1 MQKSNHNIKTA
12 CITGTVAK
20 AADRYAMDVMGLKSL
35 TLMETASSKIA
46 EYVMKHF
53 PLAQK
58 RVDAAVTN
66 EVKDA
71 PAELVSLGAGVAD
84 VNGVRD
90 RQKPAARYQ
99 DLKISVL
106 CGVGNNGADG
116 VCASRI
122 LLREGYQPQVYIV
135 GNLEKAS
142 WEFLYQLCHFQQAGG
157 TVKMYRPNIDPA
169 DAGEATVMAVYPDV
183 DTADANAGE
192 AAVMAVHPDVD
203 AADAGEAALMA
214 VHPDSDT
221 AADDASSFRANRLPD
236 DDILIDGIFGIGL
249 HREIAGDYRAF
260 IEEAN
265 RRRHGFVLAIDAPSG
280 INTDT
285 GELMGCGIKADVTI
299 TFGRN
304 KTGLVCGAG
313 QNFAGRVL
321 VEDIG
326 IPDEAYIEAETHA

>member
-1 MQKSNHNIKTA
+1 M
-12 CITGTVAK
+12 CITGAVAK

-58 RVDAAVTN
+58 RVDATVTN

-116 VCASRI
+116 VCASRM

-157 TVKMYRPNIDPA
+157 TVTMY
-169 DAGEATVMAVYPDV
+169 
-183 DTADANAGE
+183 
-192 AAVMAVHPDVD
+192 HPDV
-203 AADAGEAALMA
+203 
-214 VHPDSDT
+214 DT
-221 AADDASSFRANRLPD
+221 AADDASLFRANRLPD

-249 HREIAGDYRAF
+249 HREIAGDYRTF

-326 IPDEAYIEAETHA
+326 IPDEAYEEAERHA

>member
-1 MQKSNHNIKTA
+1 MQKSNHNIKTG

-46 EYVMKHF
+46 EYVMRHD
-53 PLAQK
+53 PLNG
-58 RVDAAVTN
+58 RDFRHPEESIAA
-66 EVKDA
+66 
-71 PAELVSLGAGVAD
+71 S
-84 VNGVRD
+84 RD
-90 RQKPAARYQ
+90 DGNDSECLEKTESKGRT
-99 DLKISVL
+99 LKISVL

-116 VCASRI
+116 VCASRM
-122 LLREGYQPQVYIV
+122 LLGEGYQPQVYIV

-142 WEFLYQLCHFQQAGG
+142 WEFLYQLVYFQQAGG

-169 DAGEATVMAVYPDV
+169 DD
-183 DTADANAGE
+183 GE
-192 AAVMAVHPDVD
+192 AAA
-203 AADAGEAALMA
+203 MA
-214 VHPDSDT
+214 VHPDSAT
-221 AADDASSFRANRLPD
+221 AADDASPFLTNRLPD

>member
-46 EYVMKHF
+46 EYVMRHD
-53 PLAQK
+53 PLNGGDFQHPEESI
-58 RVDAAVTN
+58 AA
-66 EVKDA
+66 
-71 PAELVSLGAGVAD
+71 G
-84 VNGVRD
+84 RD
-90 RQKPAARYQ
+90 DGNDSECPEKTESKGRT
-99 DLKISVL
+99 LKISVL

-122 LLREGYQPQVYIV
+122 LLGEGYQPQVYIV

-157 TVKMYRPNIDPA
+157 TATMYR
-169 DAGEATVMAVYPDV
+169 PDV
-183 DTADANAGE
+183 DTATADE
-192 AAVMAVHPDVD
+192 ATVMAVHPDVD
-203 AADAGEAALMA
+203 TVTANAGEAAAMA
-214 VHPDSDT
+214 VHPDSDI
-221 AADDASSFRANRLPD
+221 AADDASTFRANRLPD

-249 HREIAGDYRAF
+249 HREIAGDYRVF

-313 QNFAGRVL
+313 RNFAGRVL

-326 IPDEAYIEAETHA
+326 IPDEAYDEAEKHA

>member
-1 MQKSNHNIKTA
+1 MQHENGNRKA
-12 CITGTVAK
+12 MCITGAVAK

-58 RVDAAVTN
+58 RVDATVTN

-71 PAELVSLGAGVAD
+71 LAELVSLGAGVAD

-90 RQKPAARYQ
+90 RQKTAARYQ

-116 VCASRI
+116 VCASRM
-122 LLREGYQPQVYIV
+122 LLEEGYQPRVYIV
-135 GNLEKAS
+135 GKLEKAS

-157 TVKMYRPNIDPA
+157 MVTMYRPDVDTAN
-169 DAGEATVMAVYPDV
+169 AGEAAAMAVHPDV
-183 DTADANAGE
+183 DTADAGEAAVVAVHLDVDAADAGE
-192 AAVMAVHPDVD
+192 AAVMAVHPDS
-203 AADAGEAALMA
+203 A
-214 VHPDSDT
+214 T
-221 AADDASSFRANRLPD
+221 AADDASPFRGNRLPD

-249 HREIAGDYRAF
+249 HREIAGNYRTF

-304 KTGLVCGAG
+304 KTGLVRGAG

>member
-46 EYVMKHF
+46 EYVMQHF
-53 PLAQK
+53 LLAQK
-58 RVDAAVTN
+58 RVDASVTN
-66 EVKDA
+66 EMKDA
-71 PAELVSLGAGVAD
+71 PVERVSPGDGVTD
-84 VNGVRD
+84 VDDVRD
-90 RQKPAARYQ
+90 RQKPAARHQ

-116 VCASRI
+116 VCASRM
-122 LLREGYQPQVYIV
+122 LLGEGYRPQVYIV

-157 TVKMYRPNIDPA
+157 TVTMYH
-169 DAGEATVMAVYPDV
+169 PDV
-183 DTADANAGE
+183 DTADAGE
-192 AAVMAVHPDVD
+192 AAV
-203 AADAGEAALMA
+203 MA

-221 AADDASSFRANRLPD
+221 AADDASPFRTNRLPD

-249 HREIAGDYRAF
+249 HREIAGDYRTF
-260 IEEAN
+260 IGDAN
-265 RRRHGFVLAIDAPSG
+265 RHRHGFVLAIDAPSG

-313 QNFAGRVL
+313 RNFAGRVL

-326 IPDEAYIEAETHA
+326 IPDEAYDEAEKHA

>member
-58 RVDAAVTN
+58 RGDASVTK
-66 EVKDA
+66 EMKDA
-71 PAELVSLGAGVAD
+71 PVEHVSPGDGVTD
-84 VNGVRD
+84 VDGVRD
-90 RQKPAARYQ
+90 RQKPAARHQ

-116 VCASRI
+116 VCASRM
-122 LLREGYQPQVYIV
+122 LLGEGYQPQVYIV

-169 DAGEATVMAVYPDV
+169 DAGAAAMVV
-183 DTADANAGE
+183 DPEIDPANAG
-192 AAVMAVHPDVD
+192 AA
-203 AADAGEAALMA
+203 AAMA

-221 AADDASSFRANRLPD
+221 AADDGSPFRANRLPD

-249 HREIAGDYRAF
+249 HREIAGDYRMF

-304 KTGLVCGAG
+304 KTGLVCGTG
-313 QNFAGRVL
+313 RNFAGRVL

-326 IPDEAYIEAETHA
+326 IPDEAYDEAEKHA

>member
-1 MQKSNHNIKTA
+1 MQHENGNRKA
-12 CITGTVAK
+12 MCITGAVAK

-35 TLMETASSKIA
+35 TLMETASRKVA

-58 RVDAAVTN
+58 RVDATVTN

-71 PAELVSLGAGVAD
+71 PVEHVSLGDGVTD
-84 VNGVRD
+84 VDGVRG
-90 RQKPAARYQ
+90 RQKPAARHQ

-116 VCASRI
+116 VCASRM
-122 LLREGYQPQVYIV
+122 LLGEGYQPRVYIV

-157 TVKMYRPNIDPA
+157 TVTMYH
-169 DAGEATVMAVYPDV
+169 PDV
-183 DTADANAGE
+183 DTADAGA
-192 AAVMAVHPDVD
+192 AAV
-203 AADAGEAALMA
+203 MA

-221 AADDASSFRANRLPD
+221 AADDASPFLTNRLPD
-236 DDILIDGIFGIGL
+236 DDILIDAIFGIGL
-249 HREIAGDYRAF
+249 HREIAGDYRSF

-313 QNFAGRVL
+313 QNFAGQVL

>member
-1 MQKSNHNIKTA
+1 MQHENGNRKA
-12 CITGTVAK
+12 MCITGTVAK

-58 RVDAAVTN
+58 RVDASVTN
-66 EVKDA
+66 DVKDA
-71 PAELVSLGAGVAD
+71 LAELVSLGAGVAD

-116 VCASRI
+116 VCASRM

-157 TVKMYRPNIDPA
+157 TVTMYH
-169 DAGEATVMAVYPDV
+169 PDV
-183 DTADANAGE
+183 DTANAGE
-192 AAVMAVHPDVD
+192 VAAIAVY
-203 AADAGEAALMA
+203 
-214 VHPDSDT
+214 PDSDT
-221 AADDASSFRANRLPD
+221 AADDASLFRANRLPD

-326 IPDEAYIEAETHA
+326 IPDEAYEEAERHA

>member
-1 MQKSNHNIKTA
+1 MQHENGNRKA
-12 CITGTVAK
+12 MCITGTVAK

-46 EYVMKHF
+46 EYIMKHF

-58 RVDAAVTN
+58 RVDATVTN

-71 PAELVSLGAGVAD
+71 LAELVSLGAGVAD

-116 VCASRI
+116 VCASRM

-142 WEFLYQLCHFQQAGG
+142 WEFLCQLCHFQQAGG
-157 TVKMYRPNIDPA
+157 TVMMYHPDVDTANVGEATVMAVHPDVDTA
-169 DAGEATVMAVYPDV
+169 GAGEATVMAVHPDV
-183 DTADANAGE
+183 DTAGAGE
-192 AAVMAVHPDVD
+192 AAA
-203 AADAGEAALMA
+203 MA

-221 AADDASSFRANRLPD
+221 AADDASPFWANRLPD
-236 DDILIDGIFGIGL
+236 DDVLIDGIFGIGL

>member
-1 MQKSNHNIKTA
+1 MQHENGNRKA
-12 CITGTVAK
+12 MCITGAVAK

-58 RVDAAVTN
+58 RVDATVTN

-71 PAELVSLGAGVAD
+71 LAELVSLGAGVAD

-90 RQKPAARYQ
+90 RQKTAARYQ

-116 VCASRI
+116 VCASRM
-122 LLREGYQPQVYIV
+122 LLEEGYQPRVYIV
-135 GNLEKAS
+135 GKLEKAS

-157 TVKMYRPNIDPA
+157 MVTMYRPDVDTAN
-169 DAGEATVMAVYPDV
+169 AGEAAAMAVHPDV
-183 DTADANAGE
+183 DTADAGEAAVVAVHLDVDAADAGE
-192 AAVMAVHPDVD
+192 AAVMAVHPDS
-203 AADAGEAALMA
+203 A
-214 VHPDSDT
+214 T
-221 AADDASSFRANRLPD
+221 AADDASPFRGNRLPD

-249 HREIAGDYRAF
+249 HREIAGNYRTF

-299 TFGRN
+299 TLGRN

>member
-1 MQKSNHNIKTA
+1 MQHENGNRKA
-12 CITGTVAK
+12 MCITGTVAK

-58 RVDAAVTN
+58 RVDATVTN

-71 PAELVSLGAGVAD
+71 LAELVSLGDGVAD

-116 VCASRI
+116 VCASRM

-157 TVKMYRPNIDPA
+157 TVTMYHPDVDTANAGEVAVMAVHPGVN
-169 DAGEATVMAVYPDV
+169 AGEATVMAVHPDV
-183 DTADANAGE
+183 DTANAGE
-192 AAVMAVHPDVD
+192 VAAMA
-203 AADAGEAALMA
+203 M
-214 VHPDSDT
+214 HPDSAT
-221 AADDASSFRANRLPD
+221 AADDASLLRANRLPD

-249 HREIAGDYRAF
+249 HREIAGDYRTF

-265 RRRHGFVLAIDAPSG
+265 RRRHGFVLAIDTPSG

-326 IPDEAYIEAETHA
+326 IPDEAYEEAERHA

>member
-46 EYVMKHF
+46 EYVMRHD
-53 PLAQK
+53 PLNGGDFQHPEESI
-58 RVDAAVTN
+58 AASRGDGNDSECPEKT
-66 EVKDA
+66 ESK
-71 PAELVSLGAGVAD
+71 G
-84 VNGVRD
+84 RT
-90 RQKPAARYQ
+90 
-99 DLKISVL
+99 LKISVL

-116 VCASRI
+116 VCASRM
-122 LLREGYQPQVYIV
+122 LLGEGYQPQVYIV

-157 TVKMYRPNIDPA
+157 TVTMYHPDVDIA
-169 DAGEATVMAVYPDV
+169 DAGAATVMA
-183 DTADANAGE
+183 A
-192 AAVMAVHPDVD
+192 
-203 AADAGEAALMA
+203 
-214 VHPDSDT
+214 HPDSDT
-221 AADDASSFRANRLPD
+221 AADDASPFRANRLPD

-249 HREIAGDYRAF
+249 HREIAGDYRTF

>member
-116 VCASRI
+116 VCASRM

-157 TVKMYRPNIDPA
+157 TVTMY
-169 DAGEATVMAVYPDV
+169 
-183 DTADANAGE
+183 
-192 AAVMAVHPDVD
+192 HPDV
-203 AADAGEAALMA
+203 
-214 VHPDSDT
+214 DT
-221 AADDASSFRANRLPD
+221 AADDASPFLTNRLPD

>member
-1 MQKSNHNIKTA
+1 MQHENGNRKA
-12 CITGTVAK
+12 MCITGTVAK

-58 RVDAAVTN
+58 RVDASVTN

-71 PAELVSLGAGVAD
+71 PAEHVSLGAGVAD

-116 VCASRI
+116 VCASRM

-157 TVKMYRPNIDPA
+157 TVTMYH
-169 DAGEATVMAVYPDV
+169 PDV
-183 DTADANAGE
+183 DTANAGE
-192 AAVMAVHPDVD
+192 VAAIAVY
-203 AADAGEAALMA
+203 
-214 VHPDSDT
+214 PDSDT
-221 AADDASSFRANRLPD
+221 AADDASLFRANRLPD

-326 IPDEAYIEAETHA
+326 IPDEAYEEAERHA

>member
-1 MQKSNHNIKTA
+1 MQHENGDRKA
-12 CITGTVAK
+12 MCITGTVAK

-58 RVDAAVTN
+58 RVDATVTN

-71 PAELVSLGAGVAD
+71 LAELVSLGDGVAD

-116 VCASRI
+116 VCASRM
-122 LLREGYQPQVYIV
+122 LLEEGYQPQVYIV

-157 TVKMYRPNIDPA
+157 TVTMYHPDVDTANAGEVAVMAVHPGVN
-169 DAGEATVMAVYPDV
+169 AGEATVMSVHPDV
-183 DTADANAGE
+183 DTANAGE
-192 AAVMAVHPDVD
+192 VAAMA
-203 AADAGEAALMA
+203 M
-214 VHPDSDT
+214 HPDSAT
-221 AADDASSFRANRLPD
+221 AADDASLFRANRLPD

-265 RRRHGFVLAIDAPSG
+265 RRRHGFVLAIDTPSG

-326 IPDEAYIEAETHA
+326 IPDEAYEEAERHA

>member
-1 MQKSNHNIKTA
+1 MQHENGNRKA
-12 CITGTVAK
+12 MCITGTVAK

-58 RVDAAVTN
+58 RVDASVTN
-66 EVKDA
+66 DVKDA
-71 PAELVSLGAGVAD
+71 LAELVSLGAGVAD

-116 VCASRI
+116 VCASRM
-122 LLREGYQPQVYIV
+122 LLREGYQPRVYIV

-157 TVKMYRPNIDPA
+157 TVTMYHPDVDTANAGEVAVMAVHPGVN
-169 DAGEATVMAVYPDV
+169 AGEATVMAVHPDV
-183 DTADANAGE
+183 DTANAGE
-192 AAVMAVHPDVD
+192 VAAMA
-203 AADAGEAALMA
+203 M
-214 VHPDSDT
+214 HPDSAT
-221 AADDASSFRANRLPD
+221 AADDASLFRANRLPD

-326 IPDEAYIEAETHA
+326 IPDEAYDEAETHA

>member
-1 MQKSNHNIKTA
+1 MQHENGNRKA
-12 CITGTVAK
+12 MCITGAVAK

-58 RVDAAVTN
+58 RVDATVTN

-71 PAELVSLGAGVAD
+71 LAELVSLGDGVAD

-116 VCASRI
+116 VCASRM
-122 LLREGYQPQVYIV
+122 LLREGYQPQVCIV

-157 TVKMYRPNIDPA
+157 TVTMYHPDVDTANAGEVAVMAVHPGVN
-169 DAGEATVMAVYPDV
+169 AGEATVMAVHPDV
-183 DTADANAGE
+183 DTANAGE
-192 AAVMAVHPDVD
+192 VAAMA
-203 AADAGEAALMA
+203 M
-214 VHPDSDT
+214 HPDSAT
-221 AADDASSFRANRLPD
+221 AADDASLLRANRLPD

-265 RRRHGFVLAIDAPSG
+265 RRRHGFVLAIDTPSG

-326 IPDEAYIEAETHA
+326 IPDEAYEEAERHA

>member
-1 MQKSNHNIKTA
+1 MQHENGNRKA
-12 CITGTVAK
+12 MCITGAVAK

-58 RVDAAVTN
+58 RVDATVTN

-71 PAELVSLGAGVAD
+71 LAELVSLGDGVAD

-116 VCASRI
+116 VCASRM

-157 TVKMYRPNIDPA
+157 TVTMYHPDVDTANAGEVAVMAVHPGVN
-169 DAGEATVMAVYPDV
+169 AGEATVMAVHPDV
-183 DTADANAGE
+183 DTANAGE
-192 AAVMAVHPDVD
+192 VAAMA
-203 AADAGEAALMA
+203 M
-214 VHPDSDT
+214 HPDSAT
-221 AADDASSFRANRLPD
+221 AADDASLLRANRLPD

-265 RRRHGFVLAIDAPSG
+265 RRRHGFVLAIDTPSG

-326 IPDEAYIEAETHA
+326 IPDEAYEEAERHA

>member
-12 CITGTVAK
+12 CITGAVAK

-58 RVDAAVTN
+58 RVDATVTN

-71 PAELVSLGAGVAD
+71 LAELVSLGAGVAD

-116 VCASRI
+116 VCASRM

-157 TVKMYRPNIDPA
+157 TVTMYHPDVDTAN
-169 DAGEATVMAVYPDV
+169 AGEATV
-183 DTADANAGE
+183 
-192 AAVMAVHPDVD
+192 
-203 AADAGEAALMA
+203 MA

-221 AADDASSFRANRLPD
+221 AADDASPFRANRLPD

-313 QNFAGRVL
+313 
-321 VEDIG
+321 
-326 IPDEAYIEAETHA
+326 

>member
-35 TLMETASSKIA
+35 TLMETASSKVA
-46 EYVMKHF
+46 EYVMKHY
-53 PLAQK
+53 PLCGEHDLQSAAPIMVNEGGANGGAYPK
-58 RVDAAVTN
+58 RSESDG
-66 EVKDA
+66 DH
-71 PAELVSLGAGVAD
+71 
-84 VNGVRD
+84 
-90 RQKPAARYQ
+90 
-99 DLKISVL
+99 LKISVL

-116 VCASRI
+116 VCASRM
-122 LLREGYQPQVYIV
+122 LLGEGYQPQVYIV

-157 TVKMYRPNIDPA
+157 TVTMYH
-169 DAGEATVMAVYPDV
+169 PDV
-183 DTADANAGE
+183 DTAA
-192 AAVMAVHPDVD
+192 DV
-203 AADAGEAALMA
+203 
-214 VHPDSDT
+214 
-221 AADDASSFRANRLPD
+221 ASPFLTNRLPD

-285 GELMGCGIKADVTI
+285 GELMGCGLKADVTI

>member
-1 MQKSNHNIKTA
+1 MPDKNGDINTA

-35 TLMETASSKIA
+35 ALMETASSKIA
-46 EYVMKHF
+46 EYVTRHY
-53 PLAQK
+53 PL
-58 RVDAAVTN
+58 
-66 EVKDA
+66 
-71 PAELVSLGAGVAD
+71 S
-84 VNGVRD
+84 
-90 RQKPAARYQ
+90 Y
-99 DLKISVL
+99 KISVL

-122 LLREGYQPQVYIV
+122 LLREGYQPHVYIV

-157 TVKMYRPNIDPA
+157 AVTMYRP
-169 DAGEATVMAVYPDV
+169 
-183 DTADANAGE
+183 DT
-192 AAVMAVHPDVD
+192 
-203 AADAGEAALMA
+203 
-214 VHPDSDT
+214 
-221 AADDASSFRANRLPD
+221 LPD
-236 DDILIDGIFGIGL
+236 DDILIDAIFGIGL
-249 HREIAGDYRAF
+249 HREIAGDYRLF

-285 GELMGCGIKADVTI
+285 GALMGCGIKADVTI

-313 QNFAGRVL
+313 QKLAGRVL

-326 IPDEAYIEAETHA
+326 IPDEAYIAAEEA

>member
-1 MQKSNHNIKTA
+1 M
-12 CITGTVAK
+12 
-20 AADRYAMDVMGLKSL
+20 
-35 TLMETASSKIA
+35 
-46 EYVMKHF
+46 
-53 PLAQK
+53 
-58 RVDAAVTN
+58 
-66 EVKDA
+66 
-71 PAELVSLGAGVAD
+71 
-84 VNGVRD
+84 
-90 RQKPAARYQ
+90 
-99 DLKISVL
+99 
-106 CGVGNNGADG
+106 
-116 VCASRI
+116 

-157 TVKMYRPNIDPA
+157 TVTMYHPDVDTANAGEVAVMAVHPGVN
-169 DAGEATVMAVYPDV
+169 AGEATVMSVHPDV
-183 DTADANAGE
+183 DTANAGE
-192 AAVMAVHPDVD
+192 VAAMA
-203 AADAGEAALMA
+203 M
-214 VHPDSDT
+214 HPDSAT
-221 AADDASSFRANRLPD
+221 AADDASLLRANRLPD

-265 RRRHGFVLAIDAPSG
+265 RRRHGFVLAIDTPSG

-326 IPDEAYIEAETHA
+326 IPDEAYEEAERHA

>member
-1 MQKSNHNIKTA
+1 MQHENGNRKA
-12 CITGTVAK
+12 MCITGAVAK

-58 RVDAAVTN
+58 RVDATVTN

-71 PAELVSLGAGVAD
+71 LAELVSLGAGVAD

-90 RQKPAARYQ
+90 RQKTAARYQ

-116 VCASRI
+116 VCASRM
-122 LLREGYQPQVYIV
+122 LLRAGYQPRVYIV

-157 TVKMYRPNIDPA
+157 TVTMYRPYVDAAN
-169 DAGEATVMAVYPDV
+169 AGEATVMAV
-183 DTADANAGE
+183 
-192 AAVMAVHPDVD
+192 
-203 AADAGEAALMA
+203 
-214 VHPDSDT
+214 HPDSDM
-221 AADDASSFRANRLPD
+221 AADDASPFRANRLPD

-249 HREIAGDYRAF
+249 HREVAGDYRAF

>member
-1 MQKSNHNIKTA
+1 MQHENGNRKA
-12 CITGTVAK
+12 MCITGTVAK

-58 RVDAAVTN
+58 RVDASVTN

-71 PAELVSLGAGVAD
+71 PAEHVSLGAGVAD

-116 VCASRI
+116 VCASRM
-122 LLREGYQPQVYIV
+122 LLREGYQPRVYIV

-157 TVKMYRPNIDPA
+157 TETIYH
-169 DAGEATVMAVYPDV
+169 PDV
-183 DTADANAGE
+183 DTANAGE
-192 AAVMAVHPDVD
+192 VAAIAVY
-203 AADAGEAALMA
+203 
-214 VHPDSDT
+214 PDSDT
-221 AADDASSFRANRLPD
+221 AADDASLFRANRLPD

-326 IPDEAYIEAETHA
+326 IPDEAYEEAERHA

>member
-1 MQKSNHNIKTA
+1 MQHENGNRKA
-12 CITGTVAK
+12 MRITGAVAK

-58 RVDAAVTN
+58 RVDATVTN

-71 PAELVSLGAGVAD
+71 LAELVSLGAGVAD

-90 RQKPAARYQ
+90 RQKTAERYQ

-116 VCASRI
+116 VCASRM
-122 LLREGYQPQVYIV
+122 LLGEGYQPRVYIV

-157 TVKMYRPNIDPA
+157 TVKMYRPYV
-169 DAGEATVMAVYPDV
+169 DA
-183 DTADANAGE
+183 ANAGE
-192 AAVMAVHPDVD
+192 AAVMAVHPDSGTV
-203 AADAGEAALMA
+203 
-214 VHPDSDT
+214 
-221 AADDASSFRANRLPD
+221 ADDASPFLTNRLPD

>member
-1 MQKSNHNIKTA
+1 MSDKNGDINTA

-46 EYVMKHF
+46 EYIIKHF
-53 PLAQK
+53 PL
-58 RVDAAVTN
+58 
-66 EVKDA
+66 
-71 PAELVSLGAGVAD
+71 SH
-84 VNGVRD
+84 
-90 RQKPAARYQ
+90 
-99 DLKISVL
+99 KISVL

-122 LLREGYQPQVYIV
+122 LLREGYQPHVYIV
-135 GNLEKAS
+135 GSLEKAS
-142 WEFLYQLCHFQQAGG
+142 WEFLYQLRHFQQAGG
-157 TVKMYRPNIDPA
+157 AATMYRP
-169 DAGEATVMAVYPDV
+169 
-183 DTADANAGE
+183 DT
-192 AAVMAVHPDVD
+192 
-203 AADAGEAALMA
+203 
-214 VHPDSDT
+214 
-221 AADDASSFRANRLPD
+221 LPD

-249 HREIAGDYRAF
+249 HREIAGDYRLF

-265 RRRHGFVLAIDAPSG
+265 RRSHGFVLAIDAPSG

-304 KTGLVCGAG
+304 KTGLACGAG
-313 QNFAGRVL
+313 QNLAGRVL

-326 IPDEAYIEAETHA
+326 IPDEAYIEAEKHL

>member
-1 MQKSNHNIKTA
+1 MQKSNHNIKTT

-46 EYVMKHF
+46 EYVMRHD
-53 PLAQK
+53 PLNGGDS
-58 RVDAAVTN
+58 RHPEESIAAI
-66 EVKDA
+66 
-71 PAELVSLGAGVAD
+71 
-84 VNGVRD
+84 RD
-90 RQKPAARYQ
+90 DGNDSECPEKTESKGRT
-99 DLKISVL
+99 LKISVL

-116 VCASRI
+116 VCASRM
-122 LLREGYQPQVYIV
+122 LLRAGYQPRVYIV

-157 TVKMYRPNIDPA
+157 TVTMYH
-169 DAGEATVMAVYPDV
+169 PDV
-183 DTADANAGE
+183 DTANAGE

-203 AADAGEAALMA
+203 TADAGEAAVMA

-221 AADDASSFRANRLPD
+221 AADDASPFLTNRLPD

>member
-1 MQKSNHNIKTA
+1 MQHENGNRKA
-12 CITGTVAK
+12 MCITGTVAK

-35 TLMETASSKIA
+35 TLMETASSKVA

-66 EVKDA
+66 EVGDA
-71 PAELVSLGAGVAD
+71 QAEHGSLGGAMAD
-84 VNGVRD
+84 VHGVRD
-90 RQKPAARYQ
+90 RQKPAARYR

-116 VCASRI
+116 VCASRM
-122 LLREGYQPQVYIV
+122 LLEEGYQPRVHIV

-142 WEFLYQLCHFQQAGG
+142 WEFLYQLVYFQQAGG

-169 DAGEATVMAVYPDV
+169 DAGAAAAMTVDSKTDPADAGAAAMAVDPEIDP
-183 DTADANAGE
+183 ANAGE
-192 AAVMAVHPDVD
+192 AAVMAVHPDS
-203 AADAGEAALMA
+203 A
-214 VHPDSDT
+214 T
-221 AADDASSFRANRLPD
+221 ATDDASSFRANRLPD
-236 DDILIDGIFGIGL
+236 DDVLIDAIFGIGL

-265 RRRHGFVLAIDAPSG
+265 RRKHGFVLAIDAPSG

>member
-1 MQKSNHNIKTA
+1 MQHENGNRKA
-12 CITGTVAK
+12 MCITGAVAK

-58 RVDAAVTN
+58 RVDATVTN

-71 PAELVSLGAGVAD
+71 LAELVSLGDGVAD

-90 RQKPAARYQ
+90 QQKPAARYQ

-116 VCASRI
+116 VCASRM

-157 TVKMYRPNIDPA
+157 TVTMYHPDVDTANAGEVAVMAVHPGVN
-169 DAGEATVMAVYPDV
+169 AGEATVMAVHPDV
-183 DTADANAGE
+183 DTANAGE
-192 AAVMAVHPDVD
+192 VAAMA
-203 AADAGEAALMA
+203 M
-214 VHPDSDT
+214 HPDSAT
-221 AADDASSFRANRLPD
+221 AADDASLLRANRLPD

-265 RRRHGFVLAIDAPSG
+265 RRRHGFVLAIDTPSG

-326 IPDEAYIEAETHA
+326 IPDEAYEEAERHA

>member
-1 MQKSNHNIKTA
+1 MQHENGNRKA
-12 CITGTVAK
+12 MCITGAVAK

-58 RVDAAVTN
+58 RVDATVTN

-71 PAELVSLGAGVAD
+71 LAELVSLGAGVAD

-90 RQKPAARYQ
+90 RQKTAARYQ

-116 VCASRI
+116 VCASRM
-122 LLREGYQPQVYIV
+122 LLEEGYQPRVYIV
-135 GNLEKAS
+135 GKLEKAS

-157 TVKMYRPNIDPA
+157 MVTMYRPDVDTAN
-169 DAGEATVMAVYPDV
+169 AGEATAMAVHPDV
-183 DTADANAGE
+183 DTADAGEAAVVAVHLDVDAADAGE
-192 AAVMAVHPDVD
+192 AAVMAVHPDS
-203 AADAGEAALMA
+203 A
-214 VHPDSDT
+214 T
-221 AADDASSFRANRLPD
+221 AADDASPFRGNRLPD

-249 HREIAGDYRAF
+249 HREIAGNYRTF

-304 KTGLVCGAG
+304 KTGLVRGAG

>member
-1 MQKSNHNIKTA
+1 MSDKNGDIITE

-46 EYVMKHF
+46 EYVMKHH
-53 PLAQK
+53 PL
-58 RVDAAVTN
+58 
-66 EVKDA
+66 
-71 PAELVSLGAGVAD
+71 SH
-84 VNGVRD
+84 
-90 RQKPAARYQ
+90 
-99 DLKISVL
+99 KISVL

-122 LLREGYQPQVYIV
+122 LLKEGYQPHVYII

-157 TVKMYRPNIDPA
+157 AVTMYRPN
-169 DAGEATVMAVYPDV
+169 T
-183 DTADANAGE
+183 
-192 AAVMAVHPDVD
+192 
-203 AADAGEAALMA
+203 
-214 VHPDSDT
+214 
-221 AADDASSFRANRLPD
+221 LPD
-236 DDILIDGIFGIGL
+236 DDILIDSIFGIGL
-249 HREIAGDYRAF
+249 HREIAGDYRLF

-304 KTGLVCGAG
+304 KTGLVRGAG
-313 QNFAGRVL
+313 QELAGRVL

-326 IPDEAYIEAETHA
+326 IPDEAYIAAEEA

>member
-1 MQKSNHNIKTA
+1 MPDKNGDISTA

-35 TLMETASSKIA
+35 ALMETASSKIA
-46 EYVMKHF
+46 EYVMKHY
-53 PLAQK
+53 PL
-58 RVDAAVTN
+58 
-66 EVKDA
+66 
-71 PAELVSLGAGVAD
+71 SH
-84 VNGVRD
+84 
-90 RQKPAARYQ
+90 
-99 DLKISVL
+99 KISVL

-122 LLREGYQPQVYIV
+122 LLREGYQPHVYIV
-135 GNLEKAS
+135 GSLEKAS

-157 TVKMYRPNIDPA
+157 AVTMYRPN
-169 DAGEATVMAVYPDV
+169 T
-183 DTADANAGE
+183 
-192 AAVMAVHPDVD
+192 
-203 AADAGEAALMA
+203 
-214 VHPDSDT
+214 
-221 AADDASSFRANRLPD
+221 LPD

-249 HREIAGDYRAF
+249 HREIAGDYRLF

-265 RRRHGFVLAIDAPSG
+265 RRSHGFVLAIDAPSG

-304 KTGLVCGAG
+304 KTGLACGAG
-313 QNFAGRVL
+313 QNLAGRVL

-326 IPDEAYIEAETHA
+326 IPDEAYIEAEKHL

>member
-1 MQKSNHNIKTA
+1 MQHENGDRKA
-12 CITGTVAK
+12 MCITGAVAK

-58 RVDAAVTN
+58 RVDATVTN

-71 PAELVSLGAGVAD
+71 LAELVSLGAGVAD

-90 RQKPAARYQ
+90 RQKPAARYR

-116 VCASRI
+116 VCASRM
-122 LLREGYQPQVYIV
+122 LLGEGYQPRVYIV

-157 TVKMYRPNIDPA
+157 TVTMYH
-169 DAGEATVMAVYPDV
+169 PDV
-183 DTADANAGE
+183 DTANAGE
-192 AAVMAVHPDVD
+192 AAV
-203 AADAGEAALMA
+203 MA

-221 AADDASSFRANRLPD
+221 AADDASPFLTNRLPD

-249 HREIAGDYRAF
+249 HREIAGDYRTF

-285 GELMGCGIKADVTI
+285 GELMGCGIKADVII

>member
-1 MQKSNHNIKTA
+1 MQHENGNRKA
-12 CITGTVAK
+12 MCITGTVAK

-58 RVDAAVTN
+58 RVDATVTN

-71 PAELVSLGAGVAD
+71 LAELVSLGDGAAD

-116 VCASRI
+116 VCASRM
-122 LLREGYQPQVYIV
+122 LLREGYQPRVYIV
-135 GNLEKAS
+135 GKLEKAS

-157 TVKMYRPNIDPA
+157 TVTMYH
-169 DAGEATVMAVYPDV
+169 PDV
-183 DTADANAGE
+183 DTANAGE
-192 AAVMAVHPDVD
+192 VAAIAVY
-203 AADAGEAALMA
+203 
-214 VHPDSDT
+214 PDSDT
-221 AADDASSFRANRLPD
+221 AADDASLFRANRLPD

-326 IPDEAYIEAETHA
+326 IPDEAYEEAERHA

>member
-1 MQKSNHNIKTA
+1 MQHENGNRKA
-12 CITGTVAK
+12 MCITGAVAK

-58 RVDAAVTN
+58 RVDATVTN

-116 VCASRI
+116 VCASRM

-157 TVKMYRPNIDPA
+157 TVTMYHPDVDTANAGEVAVMAVHPGVN
-169 DAGEATVMAVYPDV
+169 AGEATVMAVHPDV
-183 DTADANAGE
+183 DTANAGE
-192 AAVMAVHPDVD
+192 VAAMA
-203 AADAGEAALMA
+203 M
-214 VHPDSDT
+214 HPDSAT
-221 AADDASSFRANRLPD
+221 AADDASLFRANRLPD

-265 RRRHGFVLAIDAPSG
+265 RRRHGFVLAIDTPSG

-313 QNFAGRVL
+313 QNSAGRVL

-326 IPDEAYIEAETHA
+326 IPDEAYEEAERHA

>member
-1 MQKSNHNIKTA
+1 MQHENGNRKA
-12 CITGTVAK
+12 MCITGTVAK

-58 RVDAAVTN
+58 RVDATVTN

-116 VCASRI
+116 VCASRM

-157 TVKMYRPNIDPA
+157 TVTMYHPDVDTANAGEVAVMAVHPGVN
-169 DAGEATVMAVYPDV
+169 AGEATVMAVHPDV
-183 DTADANAGE
+183 DTANAGE
-192 AAVMAVHPDVD
+192 VAAMA
-203 AADAGEAALMA
+203 M
-214 VHPDSDT
+214 HPDSAT
-221 AADDASSFRANRLPD
+221 AADDASLFRANRLPD

-249 HREIAGDYRAF
+249 HREIAGDYRTF

-313 QNFAGRVL
+313 QNSAGRVL

-326 IPDEAYIEAETHA
+326 IPDEAYEEAERHA

>member
-1 MQKSNHNIKTA
+1 MQHENGNRKA
-12 CITGTVAK
+12 MCITGAVAK

-58 RVDAAVTN
+58 RVDATVTN

-116 VCASRI
+116 VCASRM
-122 LLREGYQPQVYIV
+122 LLEEGYQPQVYIV

-157 TVKMYRPNIDPA
+157 TVTMYHPGVDTAN
-169 DAGEATVMAVYPDV
+169 AGEATVMA
-183 DTADANAGE
+183 
-192 AAVMAVHPDVD
+192 M
-203 AADAGEAALMA
+203 
-214 VHPDSDT
+214 HPDSAT
-221 AADDASSFRANRLPD
+221 AADDASLFRANRLPD

-249 HREIAGDYRAF
+249 HREIAGDYRTF

-326 IPDEAYIEAETHA
+326 IPDEAYEEAERHA